1 MSPLCP
7 DCRRFAGSDPERCSA
22 CGRSPAGVA
31 EPLELVLADG
41 RRVALVETITIGR
54 APRNVIPLTDPS
66 VSREHARIRAAEG
79 DGGLVLEDVGSAFG
93 TWLDGERVQR
103 PVALD
108 DGATIRLGDTRLT
121 VERRRDAAQAGRTIV
136 LGGAHSLVMPVLD
149 GAAPGPGPGPRP
161 RVRGG
166 VALKRLEAGEGEQRW
181 VLRDAEGA
189 SALRLGETEAGLV
202 GLLDGTR
209 GVAELIGEAEARV
222 GARGAAVLARLLADL
237 GEHGFLEGVDAPEA
251 QAARGLRRL
260 LAPRVIELAGAGDVF
275 DRVYRRGG
283 WRLFTRAGLATIA
296 AIAIA
301 GLVALALV
309 IAGDRATPFV
319 VGGHLGLGGVI
330 FIVGRLAVVLA
341 HELAHGLT
349 LIAFGRRAQRAGV
362 KFILG
367 FPYAFV
373 DTSAALFE
381 PRRRRLAIS
390 ASGPI
395 SDLAVGGA
403 CALACLAVPVAGVRE
418 VSLQVALAAYTGALF
433 NLNPLLDRDGYHML
447 VDWMGIPNLRRR
459 ARDWLAAGGRRGPGT
474 AVIARYA
481 LATIAWSLLT
491 AAFVVVLTL
500 RYRERLR
507 DVAPDGVVWVLL
519 ASLWLLVALP
529 AAVAIARP
537 LLGRRRARVEAAG

>member
-1 MSPLCP
+1 MSSLCP
-7 DCRRFAGSDPERCSA
+7 DCRRFAGPDHERCSA
-22 CGRSPAGVA
+22 CGRTPAGAA

-41 RRVALVETITIGR
+41 RRLALVKTITIGR

-66 VSREHARIRAAEG
+66 VSREHARIRATQG
-79 DGGLVLEDVGSAFG
+79 DREPLLEDAGSAFG

-103 PVALD
+103 PVALH

-136 LGGAHSLVMPVLD
+136 VGGARSLVMPVLD
-149 GAAPGPGPGPRP
+149 GAAPGSGPRARP

-166 VALKRLEAGEGEQRW
+166 LALKRLEAGEGEQRW
-181 VLRDAEGA
+181 VLRDADGS
-189 SALRLGETEAGLV
+189 SALRLGETEAQLV
-202 GLLDGTR
+202 GLLDGGH
-209 GVAELIGEAEARV
+209 GVAELIGDAEARA
-222 GARGAAVLARLLADL
+222 GSAGAAVLARLLADL
-237 GEHGFLEGVDAPEA
+237 GEHGYLEGVDAPDAEA
-251 QAARGLRRL
+251 AHGWRRL
-260 LAPRVIELAGAGDVF
+260 LAPRVFVLDGAGDAF
-275 DRVYRRGG
+275 DRVYRHGG
-283 WRLFTRAGLATIA
+283 WRLFTRTGLTAITVIA
-296 AIAIA
+296 VS
-301 GLVALALV
+301 GLLALALV

-319 VGGHLGLGGVI
+319 VGGRLGLGGLI
-330 FIVGRLAVVLA
+330 FIAGRLAVVLA

-349 LIAFGRRAQRAGV
+349 LIAFGRRAERAGV

-381 PRRRRLAIS
+381 PRRRRLAVS
-390 ASGPI
+390 ASGPV

-403 CALACLAVPVAGVRE
+403 CALVCLAVPVEGVRE

-474 AVIARYA
+474 AVVARYA
-481 LATIAWSLLT
+481 LATIVWSLLT

-500 RYRERLR
+500 RYRERLQ
-507 DVAPDGVVWVLL
+507 DVAPDGIVWVLL
-519 ASLWLLVALP
+519 AGLWLLVALP
-529 AAVAIARP
+529 AAVAVARP
-537 LLGRRRARVEAAG
+537 VLGRRRARAEVA